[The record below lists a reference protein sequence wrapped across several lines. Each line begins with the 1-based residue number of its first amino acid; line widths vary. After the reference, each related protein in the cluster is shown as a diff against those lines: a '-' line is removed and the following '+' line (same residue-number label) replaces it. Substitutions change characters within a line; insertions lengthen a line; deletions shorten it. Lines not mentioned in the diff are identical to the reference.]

1 MANITKVF
9 SDIDLTFT
17 RKPAGGDIALSYD
30 SQAVIRSVRNLIQ
43 TNHYERL
50 FNPDLGSSVSSLL
63 FENMSPLTAATLER
77 EIQNVIDNYEP
88 RASVSSIVATPDYD
102 HNAYNVTITFFIQNL
117 TSPTTITVILQRN
130 R

>member
-17 RKPAGGDIALSYD
+17 KKPAGGDIALSYD

-50 FNPDLGSSVSSLL
+50 FNPDLGSSISSLL
-63 FENMSPLTAATLER
+63 FENISPLTGAILER
-77 EIQNVIDNYEP
+77 EIQNVIENYEP
-88 RASVSSIVATPDYD
+88 RAKVSSVVATPDYD
-102 HNAYNVTITFFIQNL
+102 HNGYNVTITFFIQNL
-117 TSPTTITVILQRN
+117 TSPTTISVILQRN

>member
-1 MANITKVF
+1 MANLTKVF

-63 FENMSPLTAATLER
+63 FENISPLTGAILER
-77 EIQNVIDNYEP
+77 EIKNVIDNYEP
-88 RASVSSIVATPDYD
+88 RAKVSSVVASPDYD
-102 HNAYNVTITFFIQNL
+102 HNAYNVSITFFIQNL
-117 TSPTTITVILQRN
+117 TTPTTITVILQRN

>member
-17 RKPAGGDIALSYD
+17 KKPAGGDIALSYD

>member
-1 MANITKVF
+1 MANLTKVF

-50 FNPDLGSSVSSLL
+50 FNPDLGSSISTLL
-63 FENMSPLTAATLER
+63 FENISPLTGAILER
-77 EIQNVIDNYEP
+77 EIKSVIDNYEP

-102 HNAYNVTITFFIQNL
+102 RNGYNVTITFFIQNL

>member
-1 MANITKVF
+1 MANLTKVF

-17 RKPAGGDIALSYD
+17 KKPAGGDIALSYD

-50 FNPDLGSSVSSLL
+50 FNPNLGSSVGALL
-63 FENMSPLTAATLER
+63 FENISPLTAATLER

-88 RASVSSIVATPDYD
+88 RAKVSSIVATPDYD

>member
-1 MANITKVF
+1 MANLTKVF

-88 RASVSSIVATPDYD
+88 RAKVSNIVATPDYD